1 LSGYAAHGAPWYY
14 GPNVAINSALTKPCT
29 LKCTWVEG
37 YPPVDLVIDL
47 DDRAMKLGA
56 SRYTVINIT
65 EEYVTRIKDAD
76 TDLPISGE
84 LMILNRFN
92 GDYKRAWIGMFCKN
106 GPPNCGG
113 TVLRAFTQSGK
124 CLRPMF

>member
-1 LSGYAAHGAPWYY
+1 MPIS
-14 GPNVAINSALTKPCT
+14 SALTKPYT
-29 LKCTWVEG
+29 LKCTLVEG

-47 DDRAMKLGA
+47 DDRAMKLAA
-56 SRYTVINIT
+56 SRYTVTNIT
-65 EEYVTRIKDAD
+65 EEYITGVENAD
-76 TDLPISGE
+76 TDPPVGGE
-84 LMILNRFN
+84 IMVLNRFN